1 MALAASFSISL
12 CGEKGGDA
20 EWGCGCVFVQRAST
34 ARVAAPARRHMS
46 HSLGLS
52 DSFSQLVHPPWLLV
66 EKALDVRL
74 ALPEHERLLQFHA
87 AANDQPVHSGQEYA
101 ISWMRRVDAIESD

>member
-1 MALAASFSISL
+1 VALAASFSISL

-46 HSLGLS
+46 HSLVQGE
-52 DSFSQLVHPPWLLV
+52 P
-66 EKALDVRL
+66 AC
-74 ALPEHERLLQFHA
+74 HA
-87 AANDQPVHSGQEYA
+87 CNSEWTV
-101 ISWMRRVDAIESD
+101 